1 MAKSGLFSALKDLQ
15 ENHKFNTSGQC
26 KLFLLLKEDSEE
38 SKEISAIIDNKDIPA
53 TLVSRVL
60 KENGYEITPDSLR
73 RHRNRANGMGCK
85 CP

>member
-15 ENHKFNTSGQC
+15 ENHKYASSGQC
-26 KLFLLLKEDSEE
+26 KLYLLLKEDTEEVKAISE
-38 SKEISAIIDNKDIPA
+38 IIDNKDIPA

-60 KENGYEITPDSLR
+60 KENGYDITPDSLR